1 MEIVKLI
8 VCDQKYFMFDSS
20 RDIKEAVNGFS
31 NNNKDISF
39 FNKCICKFFTRVF
52 NTREFQEANHDHP
65 RGWPIDDGIL
75 NMNLIGNENSF

>member
-20 RDIKEAVNGFS
+20 RDIKEAVMDFQITT
-31 NNNKDISF
+31 KISHF
-39 FNKCICKFFTRVF
+39 LTNVF
-52 NTREFQEANHDHP
+52 ASFLHVYLNTREFQEANHDHP